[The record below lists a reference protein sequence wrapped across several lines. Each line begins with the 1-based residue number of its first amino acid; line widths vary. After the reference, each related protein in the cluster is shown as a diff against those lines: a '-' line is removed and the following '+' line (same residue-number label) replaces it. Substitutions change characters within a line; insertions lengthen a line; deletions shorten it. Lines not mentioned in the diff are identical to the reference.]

1 MSDNLPTEAHAPS
14 SVNHVVFNV
23 ADIEESHDFW
33 TRIIGFTHVGSLDNN
48 PNFRFYAGRV
58 DGEIVSHHDLA
69 LVQSEE
75 VTKPEGEW
83 SMRPSRLGANHIAI
97 TWPTREA
104 WLHQVEWLRLND
116 VKFHVRLDHGMT
128 HSVYVSDPNGI
139 GIEVLYEVP
148 EEIWMNNIH
157 EGLNYAARIDT
168 PEDQPIQDNVDYK
181 VFSS

>member
-1 MSDNLPTEAHAPS
+1 
-14 SVNHVVFNV
+14 
-23 ADIEESHDFW
+23 
-33 TRIIGFTHVGSLDNN
+33 
-48 PNFRFYAGRV
+48 
-58 DGEIVSHHDLA
+58 
-69 LVQSEE
+69 
-75 VTKPEGEW
+75 
-83 SMRPSRLGANHIAI
+83 MRPSRLGANHIAI

-116 VKFHVRLDHGMT
+116 IKFHVRLDHGMT